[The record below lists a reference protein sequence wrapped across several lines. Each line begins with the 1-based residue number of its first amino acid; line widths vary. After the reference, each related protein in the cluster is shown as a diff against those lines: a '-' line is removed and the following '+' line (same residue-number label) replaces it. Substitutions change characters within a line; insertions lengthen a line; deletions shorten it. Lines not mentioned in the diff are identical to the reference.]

1 MKRSRK
7 RLQKKLLW
15 SVFRSVLLGIEDRG
29 EGMGELKLL
38 TISEDTENF
47 RMTPVPRSKLKKYL
61 EDELVRVPEGKREEL
76 AVVLMMEK
84 LEGHCERKRD
94 T

>member
-1 MKRSRK
+1 MAKRTRN

-15 SVFRSVLLGIEDRG
+15 SVFRPVLLGVQDMG
-29 EGMGELKLL
+29 EGLVELKLL
-38 TISEDTENF
+38 TIGEDSENF
-47 RMTPVPRSKLKKYL
+47 RKTLVSRSKLKKYL

-84 LEGHCERKRD
+84 LEG
-94 T
+94 TL